1 MRMRTSSYAELMFC
15 AADFG
20 LARSYSE
27 TCLDTKYSNKV
38 ITLWYRPPELLLGS
52 EVRFSDESVCAQC
65 LQVVA
70 DVCAQTYGPAV
81 DMWSVGCIL
90 AEMIQGRPL
99 FCGQNHI
106 DQLEVIFK
114 LCGTP
119 THVNWPSHADL
130 PWYKMFKPQHMT
142 DRCLREHLETA
153 SVCLHHH
160 NSLSLDDS

>member
-1 MRMRTSSYAELMFC
+1 
-15 AADFG
+15 
-20 LARSYSE
+20 
-27 TCLDTKYSNKV
+27 
-38 ITLWYRPPELLLGS
+38 
-52 EVRFSDESVCAQC
+52 
-65 LQVVA
+65 
-70 DVCAQTYGPAV
+70 
-81 DMWSVGCIL
+81 MWSVGCIL

-153 SVCLHHH
+153 SVRIITTVLAWTTLE
-160 NSLSLDDS
+160 SW

>member
-1 MRMRTSSYAELMFC
+1 MLTTGRT
-15 AADFG
+15 
-20 LARSYSE
+20 
-27 TCLDTKYSNKV
+27 
-38 ITLWYRPPELLLGS
+38 
-52 EVRFSDESVCAQC
+52 
-65 LQVVA
+65 
-70 DVCAQTYGPAV
+70 DVSPQTYGPAV

-106 DQLEVIFK
+106 HQLEVIFK

-142 DRCLREHLETA
+142 DRSLREHLETA
-153 SVCLHHH
+153 SVRLHPH
-160 NSLSLDDS
+160 SCCCTILPRKFLCVLLS

>member
-1 MRMRTSSYAELMFC
+1 MAP
-15 AADFG
+15 AG
-20 LARSYSE
+20 LA
-27 TCLDTKYSNKV
+27 
-38 ITLWYRPPELLLGS
+38 PPP
-52 EVRFSDESVCAQC
+52 
-65 LQVVA
+65 QVSTVLTA
-70 DVCAQTYGPAV
+70 EMSLQTYGPAV

-142 DRCLREHLETA
+142 DRCLREHL
-153 SVCLHHH
+153 
-160 NSLSLDDS
+160 